1 MKNEKEKETEKTK
14 SNPIDTAKSIAE
26 DIQKRIAKAKITK
39 TKDRR
44 PKIPAGVPTPPG
56 FNHPRMI
63 KRNGGSF
70 E

>member
-1 MKNEKEKETEKTK
+1 MKKGKGKGGSFMDKVVEL
-14 SNPIDTAKSIAE
+14 AKSLY
-26 DIQKRIAKAKITK
+26 DPKTTK

-63 KRNGGSF
+63 KRNGGTVK
-70 E
+70 

>member
-1 MKNEKEKETEKTK
+1 MKNEKEKAK
-14 SNPIDTAKSIAE
+14 SNPIDKAKTLAE
-26 DIQKRIAKAKITK
+26 DMQKRIAKAKTTR

-44 PKIPAGVPTPPG
+44 PKIPAGVPTPPN

-63 KRNGGSF
+63 KRNGGTV